1 MAVLLDHA
9 NRAAAEAEA
18 VQRKQLA
25 SFESCAALIKAELR
39 TAPDQRFH
47 TYLRRATHHNHVMVS
62 HIVAHSRQL
71 YGPWRISTR
80 YERDS
85 YYDRS
90 TRDSYYV
97 CPTEHS
103 CT

>member
-1 MAVLLDHA
+1 MAMLLDHA

-25 SFESCAALIKAELR
+25 SCAALIKAELR

-47 TYLRRATHHNHVMVS
+47 TYSRRATHHNHVMVS

-71 YGPWRISTR
+71 WALANFDAY
-80 YERDS
+80 
-85 YYDRS
+85 
-90 TRDSYYV
+90 
-97 CPTEHS
+97 
-103 CT
+103 